1 MSKKERVRRT
11 EEIKVLGRYEE
22 PLENPKNDMMDI
34 YRDSKYM
41 KPGDNAFSIAKIYD
55 LWNWEK
61 NDRPHDVEYMED
73 RFQRYLV
80 WCAENEFK
88 ISNQMC
94 YLALD
99 VDGGRVRDWALG
111 KRGSTSAS
119 CLFYKKVL
127 DFLSAF
133 REFQMIEGKLN
144 PILGIWW
151 QKNYDGFVDNPIQQI
166 EAASPFDGMKDVTEI
181 SDKYSAYFEPTPR
194 RDPTPKL
201 SSSGEKLGR
210 PITRKRKK
218 GD

>member
-1 MSKKERVRRT
+1 MSKVERPIRQVELESLQRYT
-11 EEIKVLGRYEE
+11 EPCEKPTNL
-22 PLENPKNDMMDI
+22 LNDI
-34 YRDSKYM
+34 NRDEKYM
-41 KPGDNAFSIAKIYD
+41 KPGDNSFAIAKHYE
-55 LWNWEK
+55 LWGWER
-61 NDRPHDVEYMED
+61 NTRPHDVEYMQE

-80 WCAENEFK
+80 WCEDNEFK
-88 ISNQMC
+88 ISNQVC
-94 YLALD
+94 YIALD
-99 VDGGRVRDWALG
+99 VSSNQIRNWAQG
-111 KRGSTSAS
+111 KQGSTSAS
-119 CLFYKKVL
+119 MVFYKKVL

-151 QKNYDGFVDNPIQQI
+151 QKNYDGFVDNPVQQI

-181 SDKYSAYFEPTPR
+181 SDKYSAYFAPTPK